1 MGTLNKGMLAVTIRN
16 KYRLEAK
23 AKKEIN
29 KGGKEDETVGLTNL
43 FKEKIRLEATNILTL
58 KIKKTNQD
66 ARIEKIK
73 RTIM

>member
-29 KGGKEDETVGLTNL
+29 KEGKEDETIGLTNL

-73 RTIM
+73 RIIM